1 MLCLVDK
8 LETYQDEEMKDRAE
22 NDLESRDAWGAISKE
37 AHTFRIVECRISS
50 ENEWLH
56 LKFCT

>member
-37 AHTFRIVECRISS
+37 AHTFRIVECRINS
-50 ENEWLH
+50 ENE
-56 LKFCT
+56 

>member
-22 NDLESRDAWGAISKE
+22 NNLESRDAWGAISKE
-37 AHTFRIVECRISS
+37 ATLSGLWNAESTLRMSDS
-50 ENEWLH
+50 
-56 LKFCT
+56 T